1 MPDLSVTI
9 GPLIGVE
16 YMGRIQARGDFSA
29 SSDAVANK
37 AMPPFAA
44 LRAFEAFGRCGGVR
58 RAAQALGLDHA
69 VVSRHLRGL
78 EAWTG
83 AKLIDRRPGVQQLTE
98 DGERYYLRLRGAM
111 AEIVDATSEIMR
123 REDERRLSIWCIPG
137 LASEWLTAKLWEFQ
151 RGNPDLDIEFHP
163 TDSPPDFSR
172 YEADVDIR
180 YTMDSAEPPAEGVRR
195 LEIARPPV
203 FAVASPECLAS
214 LPPIATAADLLSAP
228 LLHEENF
235 EQWKAWF
242 GLNEV
247 EVTEALKGPRLWH
260 AHLTVEAARRGQGV
274 ALANAFLLRDDLA
287 SGRLVNVMG
296 VRKPPV
302 VLGAYTFAGRT
313 DRWQLSAIHRLR
325 RWLERE
331 AAEALGA
338 PLPGKRQAD
347 QLNRSVRARRG

>member
-1 MPDLSVTI
+1 
-9 GPLIGVE
+9 
-16 YMGRIQARGDFSA
+16 MGRIQAGGDFNAACDASA
-29 SSDAVANK
+29 NR

-69 VVSRHLRGL
+69 VVSRHLRAL

-98 DGERYYLRLRGAM
+98 DGERYYQRLRAAM
-111 AEIVDATSEIMR
+111 AEINDATAEIMR

-137 LASEWLTAKLWEFQ
+137 LATEWLTGRLWEFQ
-151 RGNPDLDIEFHP
+151 RLNPDLDIEFHP

-180 YTMDSAEPPAEGVRR
+180 YTMDTASPPAEGVRR

-214 LPPIATAADLLSAP
+214 LPAIDSPADLLSAP

-235 EQWKAWF
+235 DYWKAWF
-242 GLNEV
+242 GVNGV
-247 EVTEALKGPRLWH
+247 EVSEALKGPRLWH

-296 VRKPPV
+296 DRHLPV

-313 DRWQLSAIHRLR
+313 DRWKMTAIDRLR

-331 AAEALGA
+331 AMSALGA
-338 PLPGKRQAD
+338 PASTKNKTGESS
-347 QLNRSVRARRG
+347 RSVQALSV

>member
-1 MPDLSVTI
+1 
-9 GPLIGVE
+9 
-16 YMGRIQARGDFSA
+16 MGRIQSGREFNATGDA
-29 SSDAVANK
+29 CANK

-69 VVSRHLRGL
+69 VVSRHLRAL

-137 LASEWLTAKLWEFQ
+137 FASEWLTGKLWEFQ
-151 RGNPDLDIEFHP
+151 RRNPDLDIEFHP

-180 YTMDSAEPPAEGVRR
+180 YTMDSAAPLAEGVRR

-214 LPPIATAADLLSAP
+214 LPPIDTAADLLSAP

-235 EQWKAWF
+235 EYWRAWF
-242 GLNEV
+242 GLNGV
-247 EVTEALKGPRLWH
+247 EVSEALKGPRLWH

-296 VRKPPV
+296 ARTPPV
-302 VLGAYTFAGRT
+302 VLGGYTFAGRI
-313 DRWQLSAIHRLR
+313 DRWQMPAISRLR

-331 AAEALGA
+331 AVQALDGPA
-338 PLPGKRQAD
+338 PGRRRVGELSQSAPV
-347 QLNRSVRARRG
+347 RSI